1 MTENASETKK
11 TRKSDLIRKIENIE
25 NIDEFVGKLIDFA
38 KSNSSDQTLDLI
50 AAAKSLKISKTVAE
64 RLYIAGV
71 PKGLGEYT
79 VVYGKNKV
87 MSPKQTKIMVNKK
100 GNITIGKTL
109 FDEFNKDQLHD
120 EEKYMQ
126 GNEFEIEVLSDK
138 IILHRIKTQLEE

>member
-25 NIDEFVGKLIDFA
+25 NIDEFVDKLIEYA
-38 KSNSSDQTLDLI
+38 ESNSSDKTLDLI
-50 AAAKSLKISKTVAE
+50 AAAKTLKLSKTVAE

-71 PKGLGEYT
+71 PKGLGDYT
-79 VVYGKNKV
+79 VVYGKVKAA
-87 MSPKQTKIMVNKK
+87 SPKQTKIMVNKK

-109 FDEFNKDQLHD
+109 FEEFNKNQFHD

-126 GNEFEIEVLSDK
+126 GNEFEIEVLSDR
-138 IILHRIKTQLEE
+138 IILHRIKTNLEE